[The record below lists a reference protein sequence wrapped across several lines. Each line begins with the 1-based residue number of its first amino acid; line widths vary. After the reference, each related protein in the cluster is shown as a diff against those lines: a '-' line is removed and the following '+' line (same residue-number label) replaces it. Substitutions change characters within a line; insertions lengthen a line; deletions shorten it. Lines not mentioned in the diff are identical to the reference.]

1 MKLSFSQLKMLVIL
15 LAFSILSCNKGFH
28 KTVYNPKKPGQYP
41 KDTRAIQLLG
51 APSNYRT
58 CFDVSHYDLH
68 VTIDPAHKS
77 ISGHVVISSTATTNF
92 DTLQIDLYEN
102 LHIDRIESNHQQL
115 FYKREKGAVFIAM
128 PRRITKDQKFDLT
141 VYYEGKPVVA
151 KRPPWNGGFVW
162 KKDKDRNPWIGVSC
176 ETEGASIW
184 WPCKDM
190 ISDEPDSADVYI
202 TTSNK
207 LMAVSN
213 GILKDTASN
222 SNKTTTFHWKIS
234 YPINN
239 YNITF
244 YIGNFKLL
252 ADSYT
257 SKLTGKVTALNHY
270 VLPYNLEKAKTHFQQ
285 LKPILEFYENMFG
298 EYPWQR
304 DGFKLVESPYEGMEH
319 QSAIAY
325 GNGYKNDFGLFDY
338 IILHETAHEWWGN
351 SVTAADFADVWLHE
365 GFASYCEALYV
376 EKLAGKEAY
385 IKYMYWQRMTIQN
398 KRPVVRKQNIRY
410 FDYHDEDVYNK
421 GSWVLH
427 TLRNTI
433 NNDSLFFDI
442 LKTFRIENNQQQIHS
457 EKFIQLVNKKTGKDY
472 TWFFK
477 QYLYNRKAPFLEY
490 YWVNTDFYFRW
501 TNTDVDFKL
510 PIELKVAGEITK
522 LYPTSTIKKITLN
535 SKSSTFSDNSGL
547 LYYGIKENKKLQQ
560 LFMHNP

>member
-1 MKLSFSQLKMLVIL
+1 
-15 LAFSILSCNKGFH
+15 
-28 KTVYNPKKPGQYP
+28 
-41 KDTRAIQLLG
+41 
-51 APSNYRT
+51 
-58 CFDVSHYDLH
+58 
-68 VTIDPAHKS
+68 
-77 ISGHVVISSTATTNF
+77 
-92 DTLQIDLYEN
+92 
-102 LHIDRIESNHQQL
+102 
-115 FYKREKGAVFIAM
+115 
-128 PRRITKDQKFDLT
+128 
-141 VYYEGKPVVA
+141 
-151 KRPPWNGGFVW
+151 
-162 KKDKDRNPWIGVSC
+162 
-176 ETEGASIW
+176 
-184 WPCKDM
+184 
-190 ISDEPDSADVYI
+190 
-202 TTSNK
+202 
-207 LMAVSN
+207 
-213 GILKDTASN
+213 
-222 SNKTTTFHWKIS
+222 
-234 YPINN
+234 
-239 YNITF
+239 
-244 YIGNFKLL
+244 
-252 ADSYT
+252 
-257 SKLTGKVTALNHY
+257 
-270 VLPYNLEKAKTHFQQ
+270 
-285 LKPILEFYENMFG
+285 
-298 EYPWQR
+298 
-304 DGFKLVESPYEGMEH
+304 MEH

-560 LFMHNP
+560 LFMLNP